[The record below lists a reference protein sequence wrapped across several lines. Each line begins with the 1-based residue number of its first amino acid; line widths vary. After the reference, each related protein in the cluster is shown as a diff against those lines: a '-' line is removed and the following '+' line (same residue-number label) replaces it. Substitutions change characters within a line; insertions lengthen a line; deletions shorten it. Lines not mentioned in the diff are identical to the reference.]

1 MKTPVY
7 TLKPSFPCPYKH
19 KHLGRCCVALPNL
32 LLRTTD
38 LPTCWKCSSKMAVSC
53 QLSLELSQLKKKLP
67 LGSSCFLAGIVH
79 NWWLFILGRGEK
91 AWAPIPPQHTWGSCQ
106 LQSTPEVAGD
116 FYWFFIKD
124 LSPFLSPVSAP
135 SFHNWGCEEHS
146 W

>member
-19 KHLGRCCVALPNL
+19 KHLGGCCVALPNL

-91 AWAPIPPQHTWGSCQ
+91 GLSSYPTSTYLRIMPAPKHPWGSWRFLLVLHQ
-106 LQSTPEVAGD
+106 RSFPFSQSC
-116 FYWFFIKD
+116 F
-124 LSPFLSPVSAP
+124 SSFLP
-135 SFHNWGCEEHS
+135 
-146 W
+146 